1 MSHTPHPIPPPRR
14 PPHPRAAAVG
24 RTDPAEARRP
34 DQPEALRFEPQ
45 PNGRMVYLATDPAL
59 VREHARRAGFPA
71 NRVSEIRAGIDPT
84 TAEPALV
91 AARD

>member
-1 MSHTPHPIPPPRR
+1 
-14 PPHPRAAAVG
+14 
-24 RTDPAEARRP
+24 
-34 DQPEALRFEPQ
+34 
-45 PNGRMVYLATDPAL
+45 MVYLATDPAL

-84 TAEPALV
+84 TAEPTLV